1 MFTLETHSYVLVL
14 WCFREETEPKSVAPE
29 APKETTVRPRKR
41 KADVAIYL
49 QDLDEEVAEMTKKKQ
64 RDCELGWRPDAVYTS
79 PHRWIPTPDQ
89 EEDQPVTLINAGF
102 PHYNFNNIFVTP
114 VHCAPLPAL
123 CWASKDVVW
132 NNMLEKDKTYT
143 RDVNM
148 MEKHPHLQPKMRA
161 ILLDWL
167 MEVSEVYK
175 LHRETYHLAQDY
187 FDRFMATQRNV
198 FKSTLQ
204 LIGITCLF
212 IAAKVEEMY
221 PPKVHQFAYVT
232 DEACTEDE
240 ILSMEIIVMKE
251 LKWSLSPQTP
261 ISWLNV
267 YMQVA
272 YLKETDEL
280 LIPKYPQATFTQIT
294 ELLDLCMLD
303 MHCLEFSNGVLAAS
317 ALFHFSSLELVENV
331 SALKRVEV
339 EECVAWMV
347 PFAMALR
354 EVGGSPMKTFTGI
367 PADDMHNI
375 QTHASYLTW
384 LDKAYSY
391 QDVELERHGKCPV
404 PSGVLTP
411 PLSSE
416 KTEELVRVDAAVPK
430 IRPRMHTPS
439 PQSHLPE

>member
-1 MFTLETHSYVLVL
+1 MRGK
-14 WCFREETEPKSVAPE
+14 REETEPKCVAPE
-29 APKETTVRPRKR
+29 APKENTVRPRKR

-49 QDLDEEVAEMTKKKQ
+49 QDLDEEVAEMTKKKKQ
-64 RDCELGWRPDAVYTS
+64 RVCEPGWSREAGYTS
-79 PHRWIPTPDQ
+79 PHRWILTPDQ
-89 EEDQPVTLINAGF
+89 EEYQPVSLINVGF
-102 PHYNFNNIFVTP
+102 SYYNFDNIFVTP

-123 CWASKDVVW
+123 CWASKDTVW

-143 RDVNM
+143 RDVHM
-148 MEKHPHLQPKMRA
+148 MKKHPHLQPKMRA
-161 ILLDWL
+161 VLLDWL

-212 IAAKVEEMY
+212 ISAKVEEMY

-232 DEACTEDE
+232 DEACSEDE
-240 ILSMEIIVMKE
+240 ILSMEIIIMKE

-272 YLKETDEL
+272 YLTETDEL
-280 LIPKYPQATFTQIT
+280 LIRRYPQATFIQIA

-303 MHCLEFSNGVLAAS
+303 MRCLEFSNGILAAS

-339 EECVAWMV
+339 EECVRWMA

-375 QTHASYLTW
+375 QTHAAYLTW
-384 LDKAYSY
+384 LDKACSY
-391 QDVELERHGKCPV
+391 RDVELKCHDKCPV
-404 PSGVLTP
+404 PSCVLTP

-416 KTEELVRVDAAVPK
+416 KTEEFVQVHPTVLK
-430 IRPRMHTPS
+430 IRQRMGTPS
-439 PQSHLPE
+439 PQRHLPK